1 MFEVFFL
8 SYLSIII
15 FCVPF
20 FDEDPHRVCA
30 LHHKLVKW
38 KKQFQSQCRKR
49 ITQGRGDTVN
59 DIQLL
64 AFSGCFHLSIRKH

>member
-15 FCVPF
+15 FYVPF
-20 FDEDPHRVCA
+20 FDEDPHRVFA

-38 KKQFQSQCRKR
+38 KKQFQSQYRKR

-59 DIQLL
+59 NI
-64 AFSGCFHLSIRKH
+64 